1 MLRDPTLFYYTMHTY
16 IRTYIHTYRQ
26 TDRQTDVSM
35 YVCLYVCMF
44 VCICIY
50 IYVSIYAVNTYSIYI
65 YTYNFIYGLDGDIRT
80 HYSGPLYEFEGSKRK
95 VNTLRV
101 GQARSFPLSPRIH
114 NLGNPTPTSSGF
126 LG

>member
-1 MLRDPTLFYYTMHTY
+1 
-16 IRTYIHTYRQ
+16 
-26 TDRQTDVSM
+26 
-35 YVCLYVCMF
+35 MF
-44 VCICIY
+44 VCMYIYICIY
-50 IYVSIYAVNTYSIYI
+50 LCRKYIYI
-65 YTYNFIYGLDGDIRT
+65 YMYTYNFIYGLDGDIRT

-95 VNTLRV
+95 VNTLV